1 MKNGCWFALL
11 FCLVIT
17 GCQQQNE
24 EDKVK
29 EVEKDGSVEMKVE
42 ITHLDSLHDV
52 MKTEKIFWVK
62 GQQEKTIVNLDTVP
76 SLGMTTET
84 VKTSSDEDTTAR
96 INKNYKI
103 FITVK

>member
-1 MKNGCWFALL
+1 MKNGYWFALL
-11 FCLVIT
+11 FCLVSA

-42 ITHLDSLHDV
+42 ITHLDSLYDV

-62 GQQEKTIVNLDTVP
+62 GQQEKTVVDLDTVP

-84 VKTSSDEDTTAR
+84 VKTSSGNDTTAR

>member
-1 MKNGCWFALL
+1 MKNGYWIALL
-11 FCLVIT
+11 SCMVFT

-42 ITHLDSLHDV
+42 VSHLDSLYDV

-62 GQQEKTIVNLDTVP
+62 GREEKTVVNLDTIP

-84 VKTSSDEDTTAR
+84 VKTSSGEDTTAR